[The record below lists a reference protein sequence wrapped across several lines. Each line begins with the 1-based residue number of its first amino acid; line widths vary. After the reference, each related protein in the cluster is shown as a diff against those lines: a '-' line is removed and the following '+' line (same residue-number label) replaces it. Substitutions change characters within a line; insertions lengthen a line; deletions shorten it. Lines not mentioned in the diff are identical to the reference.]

1 MTLRIIR
8 DGIWLTTP
16 GWGLMCMCSIWGSL
30 FCDEKTADYF
40 GGLFFDVEATAMQS
54 GFLRRTLPTSGM
66 GTIAVVC

>member
-1 MTLRIIR
+1 
-8 DGIWLTTP
+8 
-16 GWGLMCMCSIWGSL
+16 MCSIWGSL
-30 FCDEKTADYF
+30 FCDEKTTDYF